1 MNTVKLY
8 PEYGD
13 IFFIDKDG
21 NKRFVGQDATTEF
34 VNSIDAVGVVYD
46 VNGRTFS
53 VVAGVND
60 QAFPASIAC
69 DYEITSIPTESG
81 DYEVTLQ
88 GAVVGNFT
96 YTNTNGT
103 KSEFVS
109 QLNTWLETNAPKWEA
124 YMEDDNT
131 AILQMSTYDT
141 YEGTVSISGC
151 TLSKRVLSELEATT
165 NSKIRNQV
173 GQTAAYSGCC
183 RVRLGEWVPTQTS
196 PNNNPT
202 TRMNGT
208 TQLFVNYPCSEAYY
222 NGELGD
228 GLRENFATYE
238 DYLDACMCR
247 PREVKNGIMQYTDG
261 KQLSDLLLNKKL
273 LVRGIEKNA
282 YPCAIWAN
290 NFDCGVDGYGAGIFH
305 QASMSELAI
314 LMLNIT
320 LGTKQPLDAVNT
332 SLSKRTGW
340 SQISSTSNRWAA
352 GCSNT
357 SFSWSYSSY
366 GICGYNY
373 FFDRRFLVSAVAHF
387 TLD

>member
-60 QAFPASIAC
+60 KVFPASIAC

-81 DYEVTLQ
+81 DYEVTLHS
-88 GAVVGNFT
+88 AVVGNFT

-141 YEGTVSISGC
+141 YENTVSISGC

-165 NSKIRNQV
+165 NSKNRNQI
-173 GQTAAYSGCC
+173 GQTAIYSGCC
-183 RVRLGEWVPTQTS
+183 RARLGEWASTQTAS
-196 PNNNPT
+196 NNNPT

-222 NGELGD
+222 NGELGE
-228 GLRENFATYE
+228 GLRENFSTYD
-238 DYLDACMCR
+238 DYLDACMCKS
-247 PREVKNGIMQYTDG
+247 REFKNGIMQYTDG
-261 KQLSDLLLNKKL
+261 KPLANKLLNKKL
-273 LVRGIEKNA
+273 LVRGVEKDA
-282 YPCAIWAN
+282 YPCTVWAN
-290 NFDCGVDGYGAGIFH
+290 NFDCGVNGYRAGTFH

-314 LMLNIT
+314 LMRNIT
-320 LGTKQPLDAVNT
+320 LGTKQPIDAINT
-332 SLSKRTGW
+332 SLSKRTNW
-340 SQISSTSNRWAA
+340 SQISSTLARLTVN
-352 GCSNT
+352 CSNADLI
-357 SFSWSYSSY
+357 WYY
-366 GICGYNY
+366 DIHGICSNY
-373 FFDRRFLVSAVAHF
+373 YFYHKLAVSAVAHF

>member
-60 QAFPASIAC
+60 QVFPASIAC

-81 DYEVTLQ
+81 DYEVTLHN
-88 GAVVGNFT
+88 AVVGNFT

-141 YEGTVSISGC
+141 YENVVSISGC
-151 TLSKRVLSELEATT
+151 TLSKRVLSELESTT
-165 NSKIRNQV
+165 NSKNRNQI
-173 GQTAAYSGCC
+173 GQNALYSGCC
-183 RVRLGEWVPTQTS
+183 RARLGEWASTQTS
-196 PNNNPT
+196 SNNNPT

-208 TQLFVNYPCSEAYY
+208 TQLFVTFPVSEYYY
-222 NGELGD
+222 NGDLGD

-247 PREVKNGIMQYTDG
+247 SREVKNGIMQYTDG

-273 LVRGIEKNA
+273 LVRGVEKDA
-282 YPCAIWAN
+282 YPCAVWAN
-290 NFDCGVDGYGAGIFH
+290 NFDCGVDGYGVGTFH
-305 QASMSELAI
+305 QAGMSEMSR
-314 LMLNIT
+314 LMRFIT

-340 SQISSTSNRWAA
+340 SQISSASSRWAA
-352 GCSNT
+352 GRCYTDYAWRYGSDGLCSNST
-357 SFSWSYSSY
+357 FYY
-366 GICGYNY
+366 
-373 FFDRRFLVSAVAHF
+373 LLAVSAVAYF

>member
-60 QAFPASIAC
+60 QLFLTSIAC

-81 DYEVTLQ
+81 DYEVTLNS
-88 GAVVGNFT
+88 AVVGNFT

-131 AILQMSTYDT
+131 AILQMSTYNT
-141 YEGTVSISGC
+141 SENTVSISEC
-151 TLSKRVLSELEATT
+151 TLSKRVLSELEETT
-165 NSKIRNQV
+165 NSKNRNQI
-173 GQTAAYSGCC
+173 GQDATYSGCC
-183 RVRLGEWVPTQTS
+183 RARLSEWASIQTS
-196 PNNNPT
+196 SSSNPI

-208 TQLFVNYPCSEAYY
+208 TQLFVKYPCSETYY

-228 GLRENFATYE
+228 GLRENFVTYE
-238 DYLDACMCR
+238 NYLDACMCR
-247 PREVKNGIMQYTDG
+247 QREVKNGIMQYTDG

-273 LVRGIEKNA
+273 LVRGIEKDA
-282 YPCAIWAN
+282 YSGAVWAN
-290 NFDCGVDGYGAGIFH
+290 NFNCGVEGYGAGTFH
-305 QASMSELAI
+305 QAGMSEISI
-314 LMLNIT
+314 LMRFIT

-340 SQISSTSNRWAA
+340 SQISSTSARWAA
-352 GCSNT
+352 GRFNT
-357 SFSWSYSSY
+357 SNAWSYFSY
-366 GICGYNY
+366 GICGSSN
-373 FFDRRFLVSAVAHF
+373 FCNRFSVSAVAHF

>member
-60 QAFPASIAC
+60 KVFPASIAC

-81 DYEVTLQ
+81 DYEVTLLS
-88 GAVVGNFT
+88 AVVGNFT

-141 YEGTVSISGC
+141 YENTVSISGC

-165 NSKIRNQV
+165 NSKNRNQI
-173 GQTAAYSGCC
+173 GQTAIHSGCC
-183 RVRLGEWVPTQTS
+183 RARLGEWASTQTAS
-196 PNNNPT
+196 DNNPT

-222 NGELGD
+222 NGELGE
-228 GLRENFATYE
+228 GLRENFSTYD
-238 DYLDACMCR
+238 DYLDACMCKS
-247 PREVKNGIMQYTDG
+247 REFKNGIMQYTDG
-261 KQLSDLLLNKKL
+261 KPLANKLLNKKL
-273 LVRGIEKNA
+273 LVRGVEKDA
-282 YPCAIWAN
+282 YPCTVWAN
-290 NFDCGVDGYGAGIFH
+290 NFDCGVNGYRAGTFH

-314 LMLNIT
+314 LMCNIT
-320 LGTKQPLDAVNT
+320 LGTKQPIDAINT
-332 SLSKRTGW
+332 SLSKRTNW
-340 SQISSTSNRWAA
+340 SQISSTSGRWAA
-352 GCSNT
+352 GRYVTNYA
-357 SFSWSYSSY
+357 WNYGSY
-366 GICGYNY
+366 GICAYGSFSN
-373 FFDRRFLVSAVAHF
+373 RFAVSAVAHF
-387 TLD
+387 ILD

>member
-60 QAFPASIAC
+60 QIFPASIAC

-81 DYEVTLQ
+81 DYEVTLHS
-88 GAVVGNFT
+88 AVVGNFT

-141 YEGTVSISGC
+141 FENIVSISGC
-151 TLSKRVLSELEATT
+151 NLSKRVLKELESTT
-165 NSKIRNQV
+165 NSKIRNQI
-173 GQTAAYSGCC
+173 GQTAVYSGCC
-183 RVRLGEWVPTQTS
+183 RARLGEWVPTQTS
-196 PNNNPT
+196 SNNNPT

-208 TQLFVNYPCSEAYY
+208 TQLFVTFPCSEAYY

-247 PREVKNGIMQYTDG
+247 PREFKNGIMQYTDG
-261 KQLSDLLLNKKL
+261 KLLADKLLNKKL
-273 LVRGIEKNA
+273 LVRGVEKDA
-282 YPCAIWAN
+282 YPCAVWAN
-290 NFDCGVDGYGAGIFH
+290 NFDCGAEGYGSGTFH
-305 QASMSELAI
+305 QAGMSELSC
-314 LMLNIT
+314 LMRDIT

-340 SQISSTSNRWAA
+340 TQINSVTPRRSVDCYGASNAYSYNPA
-352 GCSNT
+352 GFC
-357 SFSWSYSSY
+357 
-366 GICGYNY
+366 YNELFY
-373 FFDRRFLVSAVAHF
+373 YKLYVSAVAHF

>member
-21 NKRFVGQDATTEF
+21 NKRFVGQDATSEF

-53 VVAGVND
+53 VVAGVNN
-60 QAFPASIAC
+60 QAFPTSIAC

-81 DYEVTLQ
+81 DYEVTLRS
-88 GAVVGNFT
+88 AVVGNFT

-141 YEGTVSISGC
+141 YEGNVSIVGC
-151 TLSKRVLSELEATT
+151 SISKRVLKELEETS
-165 NSKIRNQV
+165 NSKIRNQI
-173 GQTAAYSGCC
+173 GQNAIYSGCC
-183 RVRLGEWVPTQTS
+183 RARLGEWARNQTQAS
-196 PNNNPT
+196 SNPT
-202 TRMNGT
+202 TSMNGT
-208 TQLFVNYPCSEAYY
+208 TQLFVTYPCSEAYY

-228 GLRENFATYE
+228 GLRKNFATYD

-247 PREVKNGIMQYTDG
+247 TREIKNGITQYIDG
-261 KQLSDLLLNKKL
+261 KRLSDLLLNKKL
-273 LVRGIEKNA
+273 LVRGVEKDA

-290 NFDCGVDGYGAGIFH
+290 NFDCGVEGYGVGTFH
-305 QASMSELAI
+305 QASMSELSI
-314 LMLNIT
+314 LMRYIT
-320 LGTKQPLDAVNT
+320 NGTSQPIDAINVSLG
-332 SLSKRTGW
+332 KRTGW
-340 SQISSTSNRWAA
+340 TRISSALDRWA
-352 GCSNT
+352 CSH
-357 SFSWSYSSY
+357 FSTINAWFCSSA
-366 GICGYNY
+366 GICNHLG
-373 FFDRRFLVSAVAHF
+373 FFYWFTVSAVAHF

>member
-60 QAFPASIAC
+60 KVFPASIAC

-81 DYEVTLQ
+81 DYEVTLLS
-88 GAVVGNFT
+88 AVVGNFT

-141 YEGTVSISGC
+141 YENTVSISGC

-165 NSKIRNQV
+165 NSKNRNQI
-173 GQTAAYSGCC
+173 GQTAIYSGCC
-183 RVRLGEWVPTQTS
+183 RARLGEWASTQTAS
-196 PNNNPT
+196 NNNPT

-222 NGELGD
+222 NGELGE
-228 GLRENFATYE
+228 GLRENFSTYD
-238 DYLDACMCR
+238 DYLDACMCKS
-247 PREVKNGIMQYTDG
+247 REFKNGIMQYTDG
-261 KQLSDLLLNKKL
+261 KPLANKLLNKKL
-273 LVRGIEKNA
+273 LVRGVEKDA
-282 YPCAIWAN
+282 YPCTVWAN
-290 NFDCGVDGYGAGIFH
+290 NFDCGVNGYRAGTFH

-314 LMLNIT
+314 LMCNIK
-320 LGTKQPLDAVNT
+320 LGTKQPLDAINT
-332 SLSKRTGW
+332 SLSKHTGW
-340 SQISSTSNRWAA
+340 SQIPSTSNRWAA
-352 GCSNT
+352 GRYVTNYA
-357 SFSWSYSSY
+357 WNYGSY
-366 GICGYNY
+366 GICAYGSFSN
-373 FFDRRFLVSAVAHF
+373 RFAVSAVAHF
-387 TLD
+387 ILD

>member
-60 QAFPASIAC
+60 QKFPASIAC

-81 DYEVTLQ
+81 DYEVTLN

-96 YTNTNGT
+96 YTNTNST

-109 QLNTWLETNAPKWEA
+109 QLNAWLETNAPKWEA

-141 YEGTVSISGC
+141 YENTVSISGC
-151 TLSKRVLSELEATT
+151 TLSKKVLSELKSTT
-165 NSKIRNQV
+165 NSKNRNQI
-173 GQTAAYSGCC
+173 GQDATYSGCC
-183 RVRLGEWVPTQTS
+183 RARLGEWAPTQTS
-196 PNNNPT
+196 SISNPT

-208 TQLFVNYPCSEAYY
+208 TQLFITYPCSEAYY

-238 DYLDACMCR
+238 DYLSACMCR
-247 PREVKNGIMQYTDG
+247 PREVKNGIMQYTNG

-273 LVRGIEKNA
+273 LVRGEEKYA
-282 YPCAIWAN
+282 YPCAVWAN
-290 NFDCGVDGYGAGIFH
+290 NFNCGVDGYGAGTFH
-305 QASMSELAI
+305 QSSMSELAI
-314 LMLNIT
+314 LMRNIT
-320 LGTKQPLDAVNT
+320 LGTKQPIDAINT
-332 SLSKRTGW
+332 SLSKRIGW
-340 SQISSTSNRWAA
+340 SQISSLSDRWSASRINIYYAWYYASN
-352 GCSNT
+352 
-357 SFSWSYSSY
+357 
-366 GICGYNY
+366 GICVVGY
-373 FFDRRFLVSAVAHF
+373 FFFRLPVSAVAHF

>member
-60 QAFPASIAC
+60 QIFPASIAC

-81 DYEVTLQ
+81 DYEVTLNS
-88 GAVVGNFT
+88 AVVGNFT

-109 QLNTWLETNAPKWEA
+109 QLNTWLEMNAPKWEA
-124 YMEDDNT
+124 YMEDNNT
-131 AILQMSTYDT
+131 AILQMSTYDA
-141 YEGTVSISGC
+141 YENTVSISGC
-151 TLSKRVLSELEATT
+151 TISKRVLKELESTT
-165 NSKIRNQV
+165 NSKIRNQI
-173 GQTAAYSGCC
+173 GQTAIYSGCC
-183 RVRLGEWVPTQTS
+183 RARLGEWASTNTS
-196 PNNNPT
+196 SNCNPT

-208 TQLFVNYPCSEAYY
+208 TQLFQNYPCSEAYY

-228 GLRENFATYE
+228 GLRENFSTYD

-247 PREVKNGIMQYTDG
+247 SREFKNGIMQYTDG
-261 KQLSDLLLNKKL
+261 KRLADKLLNKKL
-273 LVRGIEKNA
+273 LVSGVEKDA
-282 YPCAIWAN
+282 YPCAVWAN
-290 NFDCGVDGYGAGIFH
+290 NFDCGVEGYKAGTFH
-305 QASMSELAI
+305 QTSMSELAI
-314 LMLNIT
+314 LMRNIT
-320 LGTKQPLDAVNT
+320 LGTEQPLDAVNT

-340 SQISSTSNRWAA
+340 SQIPSPSYWWSCNRYGESNA
-352 GCSNT
+352 
-357 SFSWSYSSY
+357 WSYSNEGFCSTY
-366 GICGYNY
+366 QFYY
-373 FFDRRFLVSAVAHF
+373 KFKVSAVAHF

>member
-60 QAFPASIAC
+60 QVFPASIAC

-81 DYEVTLQ
+81 DYEVTLHS
-88 GAVVGNFT
+88 AVVGNFT

-131 AILQMSTYDT
+131 AILQMSTYDAF
-141 YEGTVSISGC
+141 ENTVSISGC

-165 NSKIRNQV
+165 NSKIRNQI

-183 RVRLGEWVPTQTS
+183 RAKLGEWIPTQTS
-196 PNNNPT
+196 DTCNPT

-208 TQLFVNYPCSEAYY
+208 TQLFVTYPCSKAYY

-228 GLRENFATYE
+228 GLRENFSTYD

-247 PREVKNGIMQYTDG
+247 TREFKNGIMQYTDG
-261 KQLSDLLLNKKL
+261 KQLSDSLLNKKL
-273 LVRGIEKNA
+273 LVRGIEKGA
-282 YPCAIWAN
+282 YPGAVWAN
-290 NFDCGVDGYGAGIFH
+290 DFDCGVEEYGSGTFH
-305 QASMSELAI
+305 QTSMSELAI
-314 LMLNIT
+314 LMRNIT

-340 SQISSTSNRWAA
+340 SQISSALNRSACSRFSSNSTMLYFAP
-352 GCSNT
+352 GVCN
-357 SFSWSYSSY
+357 Y
-366 GICGYNY
+366 YNFY
-373 FFDRRFLVSAVAHF
+373 YQFAISAVAHF

>member
-53 VVAGVND
+53 VVAGVNN
-60 QAFPASIAC
+60 QTFPASIAC

-81 DYEVTLQ
+81 DYEVTLHN
-88 GAVVGNFT
+88 AVVGNFT

-141 YEGTVSISGC
+141 FENTVSISGC
-151 TLSKRVLSELEATT
+151 TLFKRVLSELESTT

-183 RVRLGEWVPTQTS
+183 RVRLSEWASTQTS
-196 PNNNPT
+196 YNNNPT

-222 NGELGD
+222 NGKLGD

-238 DYLDACMCR
+238 DYLDACMCI

-273 LVRGIEKNA
+273 LVRGVEKDA

-290 NFDCGVDGYGAGIFH
+290 NFDCGVYGYGIGTFH
-305 QASMSELAI
+305 QAGMSELAI

-320 LGTKQPLDAVNT
+320 LGTKQPLDAINT

-340 SQISSTSNRWAA
+340 SQISSTANRWAA
-352 GCSNT
+352 GRSSIYNV
-357 SFSWSYSSY
+357 WSYSGF

-373 FFDRRFLVSAVAHF
+373 FFDRRFAVSAVSHF

>member
-60 QAFPASIAC
+60 QLFPASIAC

-81 DYEVTLQ
+81 DYEVTLHS
-88 GAVVGNFT
+88 AVVGNFT
-96 YTNTNGT
+96 YNNTNGT

-131 AILQMSTYDT
+131 AILQMSTYNI

-151 TLSKRVLSELEATT
+151 SLSKRVLSELEATT
-165 NSKIRNQV
+165 NSKNRNQI
-173 GQTAAYSGCC
+173 GQTAMYSGCC
-183 RVRLGEWVPTQTS
+183 RARLGEWASTNTS
-196 PNNNPT
+196 SNCNPT
-202 TRMNGT
+202 TRVNGT
-208 TQLFVNYPCSEAYY
+208 TQLFTTYPCSEAYY

-228 GLRENFATYE
+228 GLRENFITYE

-273 LVRGIEKNA
+273 LVRGEEKYA
-282 YPCAIWAN
+282 YPCAVWAN
-290 NFDCGVDGYGAGIFH
+290 NFDCGVDGYGAGTFH
-305 QASMSELAI
+305 QSSMSELAI
-314 LMLNIT
+314 LMRNIT

-352 GCSNT
+352 GRCSPYDA
-357 SFSWSYSSY
+357 WGCDSY
-366 GICGYNY
+366 GFCNNYY
-373 FFDRRFLVSAVAHF
+373 FFSRFAVSAVAHF

>member
-60 QAFPASIAC
+60 QLFPASIAC
-69 DYEITSIPTESG
+69 DYDITCIPRESG
-81 DYEVTLQ
+81 DYEVTLNS
-88 GAVVGNFT
+88 AVVGNFT

-141 YEGTVSISGC
+141 YENTVSISGC

-165 NSKIRNQV
+165 NSKNRNQI
-173 GQTAAYSGCC
+173 GQTATYSGCC
-183 RVRLGEWVPTQTS
+183 RARLGEWASTNTS
-196 PNNNPT
+196 SGCNPT

-208 TQLFVNYPCSEAYY
+208 TQLFVTYPCSEVYY
-222 NGELGD
+222 NGELGN
-228 GLRENFATYE
+228 GLRENFSTYD

-247 PREVKNGIMQYTDG
+247 SREFKNGIMQYTDG
-261 KQLSDLLLNKKL
+261 KPLADKLLNKKL
-273 LVRGIEKNA
+273 LVWGVENDA
-282 YPCAIWAN
+282 YPCAVWAN
-290 NFDCGVDGYGAGIFH
+290 NFDCGVDGYGAGTFH
-305 QASMSELAI
+305 QSSMSELAI
-314 LMLNIT
+314 LMCNIT

-340 SQISSTSNRWAA
+340 SQISSTSRRWAA
-352 GCSNT
+352 GRCNT
-357 SFSWSYSSY
+357 SNAWHYNSG
-366 GICGYNY
+366 GICIYTY
-373 FFDRRFLVSAVAHF
+373 FYVRLPVSAVAHF

>member
-60 QAFPASIAC
+60 QQFPASIAC

-81 DYEVTLQ
+81 DYEVTLHSK
-88 GAVVGNFT
+88 VVGNFT

-124 YMEDDNT
+124 YMEDNNT

-141 YEGTVSISGC
+141 YENTVSISGC
-151 TLSKRVLSELEATT
+151 TLYKRVLSELEATT
-165 NSKIRNQV
+165 NSKNRNQI
-173 GQTAAYSGCC
+173 GQTAIYSGCC
-183 RVRLGEWVPTQTS
+183 RARLGEWASTNTS
-196 PNNNPT
+196 SNCNPT

-208 TQLFVNYPCSEAYY
+208 TQLFVTFPCSEAYY

-273 LVRGIEKNA
+273 LVRGIEKDA

-290 NFDCGVDGYGAGIFH
+290 NFDCGVDGYGIGTFH
-305 QASMSELAI
+305 QAAMSELAI

-340 SQISSTSNRWAA
+340 SQISSTLYRWSASRY
-352 GCSNT
+352 GT
-357 SFSWSYSSY
+357 DRDWS
-366 GICGYNY
+366 CGYYGFCTNSN
-373 FFDRRFLVSAVAHF
+373 FFVQLEVSSVAHF

>member
-53 VVAGVND
+53 VVAGVNN
-60 QAFPASIAC
+60 QSFPASIAC

-81 DYEVTLQ
+81 DYEVTLHS
-88 GAVVGNFT
+88 AIVGNFT
-96 YTNTNGT
+96 YTNTNST

-131 AILQMSTYDT
+131 AILQMSTYDA
-141 YEGTVSISGC
+141 YEGIVSISGC
-151 TLSKRVLSELEATT
+151 TLSKRVLNELEATT
-165 NSKIRNQV
+165 NSKNRNQI
-173 GQTAAYSGCC
+173 GQNATYSGCC
-183 RVRLGEWVPTQTS
+183 RARLGDSISTQTS
-196 PNNNPT
+196 SNSNPT
-202 TRMNGT
+202 TRMNGI
-208 TQLFVNYPCSEAYY
+208 TQLFVKYPCSEAYY

-273 LVRGIEKNA
+273 LVRGIEKDA
-282 YPCAIWAN
+282 YPCAVWAN
-290 NFDCGVDGYGAGIFH
+290 NFDCGVDGYRVGTFH
-305 QASMSELAI
+305 QTSMSELAI
-314 LMLNIT
+314 LMRNIT
-320 LGTKQPLDAVNT
+320 LGTKHPLDAVNT
-332 SLSKRTGW
+332 SLSKRIGW
-340 SQISSTSNRWAA
+340 SQISGASRRWADGRCNANFAWLYYSA
-352 GCSNT
+352 GVCYGDL
-357 SFSWSYSSY
+357 FSY
-366 GICGYNY
+366 
-373 FFDRRFLVSAVAHF
+373 RFAVSAVAHF

>member
-60 QAFPASIAC
+60 QIFPASIAC

-81 DYEVTLQ
+81 DYEVTLHS
-88 GAVVGNFT
+88 AVVGNFT

-141 YEGTVSISGC
+141 FENIVSISGC
-151 TLSKRVLSELEATT
+151 NLSKRVLKELESTT
-165 NSKIRNQV
+165 NSKIRNQI
-173 GQTAAYSGCC
+173 GQTAVYSGCC
-183 RVRLGEWVPTQTS
+183 RARLGEWVPTQTS
-196 PNNNPT
+196 SNNNPT

-208 TQLFVNYPCSEAYY
+208 TQLFVTFPCSEAYY

-247 PREVKNGIMQYTDG
+247 PREFKNGIMQYTDG
-261 KQLSDLLLNKKL
+261 KLLADKLLNKKL
-273 LVRGIEKNA
+273 LVRGVEKDA
-282 YPCAIWAN
+282 YPCAVWAN
-290 NFDCGVDGYGAGIFH
+290 NFDCGVEGYGSGTFH
-305 QASMSELAI
+305 QAGMSEMSR
-314 LMLNIT
+314 LMRDIT
-320 LGTKQPLDAVNT
+320 LGTKQPLDVVNT
-332 SLSKRTGW
+332 SLSKRSGW
-340 SQISSTSNRWAA
+340 SQISSTSARWVA
-352 GCSNT
+352 GR
-357 SFSWSYSSY
+357 YSTNVAWLY
-366 GICGYNY
+366 GIGGICYYNNFY
-373 FFDRRFLVSAVAHF
+373 LRFTVSAVAHF